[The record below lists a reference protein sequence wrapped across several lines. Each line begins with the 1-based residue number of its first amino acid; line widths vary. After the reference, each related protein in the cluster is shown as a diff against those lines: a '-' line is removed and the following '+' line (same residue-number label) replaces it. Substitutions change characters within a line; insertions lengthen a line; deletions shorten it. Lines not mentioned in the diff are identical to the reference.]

1 MDVASAGSLL
11 LMVLS
16 AVGRCPLMALFT
28 YVPEVVKSPS
38 VPDILKA
45 TAKMS
50 QGEWC
55 EWDSTLATVQ
65 GTVRQTLT
73 RVGTQCPGLWWKK
86 YQLRRSKSESSITL
100 ENNYHDSLMI
110 IVETNICLVVA
121 LAGIKICHI
130 WYTLS
135 NKTLFTSRCYA
146 GSILCTYLPIPK
158 LW

>member
-1 MDVASAGSLL
+1 
-11 LMVLS
+11 MVLS

-28 YVPEVVKSPS
+28 CVPEVEKSPS
-38 VPDILKA
+38 VPAILKA

-55 EWDSTLATVQ
+55 EWDSTLATAQ

-73 RVGTQCPGLWWKK
+73 RVGTQCPALWWKK

-130 WYTLS
+130 LVY
-135 NKTLFTSRCYA
+135 FVEH
-146 GSILCTYLPIPK
+146 YLPRVVMRGLYYALIYPY
-158 LW
+158 LSYGNVVWGNA

>member
-1 MDVASAGSLL
+1 
-11 LMVLS
+11 MVLS

-28 YVPEVVKSPS
+28 CVPEVVKSPS
-38 VPDILKA
+38 VLAILKA

-55 EWDSTLATVQ
+55 EWDSTLATAQ

-100 ENNYHDSLMI
+100 ENNHHDSLMI
-110 IVETNICLVVA
+110 IVCRN
-121 LAGIKICHI
+121 K
-130 WYTLS
+130 YLS
-135 NKTLFTSRCYA
+135 CSSIGRYQNMSHS
-146 GSILCTYLPIPK
+146 GILCRTRHYLPRVVMRGLYYALIYPY
-158 LW
+158 LSYGNIVWGNT